1 MRVENSS
8 LKYASLCPET
18 STKNVVKEFHS
29 WTVQVELTTLLARQ
43 RKGREK
49 EQAMSRKVKI
59 LFYSFLSL
67 SICRFFLTLTSFLTY
82 FFINAGEHLLIS

>member
-1 MRVENSS
+1 MRVENES
-8 LKYASLCPET
+8 LKYSSLCPET

-29 WTVQVELTTLLARQ
+29 WSVQVELTTLLARQ

-59 LFYSFLSL
+59 LFTPFSAYPSVV
-67 SICRFFLTLTSFLTY
+67 
-82 FFINAGEHLLIS
+82 FILLFCLLP